1 MEKKKVTIEDVARSL
16 GIAKS
21 TVSKALSDAT
31 DISPEMRE
39 KVLRCASAL
48 GYQVRRRQPAQN
60 GCVAVFVAGI
70 EYESVDLFGHE
81 VLLGFQSEASSA
93 RIGMQVVPV
102 AEEEN
107 FDERY
112 CELSG
117 QSGFLGSFFLGFRPA
132 RSFAKT
138 FERIGRPAVLL
149 DKDYDSVLTAHIG
162 TDNTI
167 GMSEAVAHLAALGHH
182 RIGFLGGER
191 ELSITME
198 RKEAFDAALR
208 QYGMDLDAPVAF
220 AGFHRDYDPA
230 LVLQLV
236 DEGAT
241 ALICCSDL
249 IALAA
254 MKKLSAAG
262 ISVPQQVSVIGYDGI
277 PLAGYATPGLTTI
290 AQNSLQMGKIALR
303 MLRDLSD
310 GVQISRVLLRPKL
323 IVRESTAAVSTAGE
337 ME

>member
-1 MEKKKVTIEDVARSL
+1 MEKKKVTIEDVARCL

-48 GYQVRRRQPAQN
+48 GYQIRRKQPAQN
-60 GCVAVFVAGI
+60 GRMVVFTAGE
-70 EYESVDLFGHE
+70 EYESVNLFGHE
-81 VLLGFQSEASSA
+81 VLLGFQAEAASA
-93 RIGMQVVPV
+93 RIGMQVIPV
-102 AEEEN
+102 REGDD
-107 FDERY
+107 FDAKYRGISE
-112 CELSG
+112 
-117 QSGFLGSFFLGFRPA
+117 QPGFLGSFFLGFRPA
-132 RSFAKT
+132 PDFADT
-138 FERIGRPAVLL
+138 FEQVGRPAVLL
-149 DKDYDSVLTAHIG
+149 DHDYDSMLTAHIG
-162 TDNTI
+162 TDNTV
-167 GMSEAVAHLAALGHH
+167 GMSDAVAHLTALGHR

-191 ELSITME
+191 ELGITRE

-208 QYGMDLDAPVAF
+208 RYGADPDAPAAY

-236 DEGAT
+236 EEGAT

-254 MKKLSAAG
+254 MKKLAAAG

-277 PLAGYATPGLTTI
+277 PLAGYSTPGLTTI
-290 AQNSLQMGKIALR
+290 SQNSLQMGKIALR
-303 MLRDLSD
+303 ILRHLAD
-310 GVQISRVLLRPKL
+310 GVQISRVMLRPRL
-323 IVRESTAAVSTAGE
+323 IVRESTAAAPKRDRES
-337 ME
+337 